1 MRGELHDGDL
11 RLVGA
16 SRAGYTFLAASRT
29 GLWSLMDWP
38 ELTALGRARFLVQNR
53 TDDELFPRAGME
65 QAHDHLK
72 SLHEGNDRYRGSFSA
87 GDHAFDAAMQEEA
100 WAFLSEAL

>member
-1 MRGELHDGDL
+1 MT
-11 RLVGA
+11 
-16 SRAGYTFLAASRT
+16 SS
-29 GLWSLMDWP
+29 S
-38 ELTALGRARFLVQNR
+38 
-53 TDDELFPRAGME
+53 PRAGME

-100 WAFLSEAL
+100 WAFLSEVL

>member
-1 MRGELHDGDL
+1 MATFASLVPLELDTHSWL
-11 RLVGA
+11 LHVP
-16 SRAGYTFLAASRT
+16 
-29 GLWSLMDWP
+29 GLWSLSDWP
-38 ELTALGRARFLVQNR
+38 DLTTMGRARFLIQYR
-53 TDDELFPRAGME
+53 IDDELFPRAGME

-87 GDHAFDAAMQEEA
+87 GDHAFDTAMQEEA